1 MTDEEYI
8 SNIRKIETDE
18 LFQQLESFG
27 YDPYYGDLW
36 VAVVDELKRRIEDR
50 PIIEKIVTKGG
61 MTLALRKPDREIS
74 DFANVIADMLGDINV
89 RELKDK
95 FNTIT
100 FTDTNTGCIVKY
112 CRVDDKEAENDKS

>member
-1 MTDEEYI
+1 MTNKEAIDYMNTLQAKCENGYEAEAINLAIKALEE
-8 SNIRKIETDE
+8 
-18 LFQQLESFG
+18 
-27 YDPYYGDLW
+27 
-36 VAVVDELKRRIEDR
+36 R
-50 PIIEKIVTKGG
+50 PIVEKIITKGG

-74 DFANVIADMLGDINV
+74 NLANVIADMLGDINV

-112 CRVDDKEAENDKS
+112 CRVDDKEANDE